1 MPHTINALYIPGKYS
16 KCQANFKRK
25 RMNDAEKEEKK
36 RLARIMF
43 ELNRSCW

>member
-25 RMNDAEKEEKK
+25 RMYASKICICQNDAEKEEK
-36 RLARIMF
+36 
-43 ELNRSCW
+43 NG